1 MEKTLTPPT
10 TESNGMTRRQ
20 MLVAATAGGA
30 ALAAGA
36 LGGGAVG
43 ALATRAEYELEL
55 KKLQTLVALY
65 EQLEK
70 VGIDAVIVTG
80 MNVVSGALNTV
91 KAGTRLIRDG
101 IATAQNALKA
111 FQDMLDNLRKSTE
124 SATQVLSD
132 LQQRFVSAQSVVG
145 GALGTALSLTE
156 SIRNFFNSLIDKI
169 PFGIGDNMRR
179 AVDALV
185 NLIRAVPSTV
195 ETLTAQLL
203 KPLDDLFFAGNNK
216 PAVQTSLFDPMTNSL
231 LKPLDQFLGDV
242 EAAINRWET
251 DLAKPVQGALE
262 QRGQIRSQIQ
272 EYRKQNN
279 V

>member
-1 MEKTLTPPT
+1 MDEPLAPPA
-10 TESNGMTRRQ
+10 TETNSMTRRQ
-20 MLVAATAGGA
+20 LLVAATAGGA

-43 ALATRAEYELEL
+43 ALATRAQYELEL

-70 VGIDAVIVTG
+70 VGIDAVVLTG
-80 MNVVSGALNTV
+80 MNVVGGALSTV

-101 IATAQNALKA
+101 IAAAQNALKA
-111 FQDMLDNLRKSTE
+111 FQEMLDNLRKATE
-124 SATQVLSD
+124 SATQVLAD
-132 LQQRFVSAQSVVG
+132 LQQRFLGAQSVVA

-179 AVDALV
+179 AIDGLV
-185 NLIRAVPSTV
+185 NLIRDVPTAIDALST
-195 ETLTAQLL
+195 QLL
-203 KPLDDLFFAGNNK
+203 KPLNDLFFAPNK
-216 PAVQTSLFDPMTNSL
+216 PVVQASLFDPLTEKL

-242 EAAINRWET
+242 EAAITRWEDDFT
-251 DLAKPVQGALE
+251 KPVQGALE
-262 QRGQIRSQIQ
+262 QRAQIRSQIS
-272 EYRKQNN
+272 EYRRQNN